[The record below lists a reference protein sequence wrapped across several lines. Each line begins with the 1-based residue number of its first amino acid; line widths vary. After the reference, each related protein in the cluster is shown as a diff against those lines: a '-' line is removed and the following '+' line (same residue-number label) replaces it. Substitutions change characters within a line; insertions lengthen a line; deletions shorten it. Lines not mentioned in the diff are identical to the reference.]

1 MELFADFT
9 GHTEGWCC
17 WGGGGLT
24 EWKSGR
30 IRAALRGPAQLRDA
44 RTFLIRDGVTA
55 ALFCAVSALDIQ
67 LLAASQGRASL
78 LPLSLP
84 LSQKNL
90 ARAHSS

>member
-1 MELFADFT
+1 MELFADFM
-9 GHTEGWCC
+9 GHTEGWPHRM
-17 WGGGGLT
+17 
-24 EWKSGR
+24 EKRR

-55 ALFCAVSALDIQ
+55 TLFCAVSALDIQ

-78 LPLSLP
+78 LPLSLA
-84 LSQKNL
+84 QKNL

>member
-9 GHTEGWCC
+9 GHAEGWPHRM
-17 WGGGGLT
+17 
-24 EWKSGR
+24 EKRR
-30 IRAALRGPAQLRDA
+30 IGAALRGPAQLRDA
-44 RTFLIRDGVTA
+44 GTFLLRDGVTA

-78 LPLSLP
+78 LPLSL
-84 LSQKNL
+84 SL